1 MTTLPDDADN
11 RGISRI
17 NEVLAAAISHAPVK
31 DTGKDSYQ
39 TLCPSHPDKNPSL
52 SITLGSNEK
61 ILIKCHAGCDYR
73 SVLEA
78 YGLPTTILFPP
89 NDPIPRLTPVRALP
103 NSSSPKVTARYE
115 YLDKAG
121 DVAYRIKRLEPK
133 TFLAEPRGLSQD
145 DRVLYRLPQLLEA
158 AASEVTIYVAEGERD
173 IDRLVQEGHVA
184 TTNPFGAASWLPR
197 YGQYFA
203 GAKRVEIIAD
213 HDEAGAK
220 WAKSVA
226 ESLAGIVE
234 DVTLWVYNSGKKGAD
249 VSDLF
254 DAGLGLADLV
264 PLELSEIPLDLQTI
278 EGAREAR
285 IREIDLGLVSE
296 QGLAEMTPP
305 SDPLV
310 QGVIN
315 QASTILLYG
324 ASGSGKSYA
333 ALDLAYSIA
342 CLNSWHSHPVA
353 KSGVMIIPNER
364 RRTWARRAEAW
375 RKHHKVE
382 KIPENVHYLPLR
394 NRARLEPLDAD
405 AIVEACLTR
414 EIKLVIF
421 DTLRASTDGNENDS
435 DAWVTVEQ
443 SMARCTDAGIA
454 VMVIHH
460 TGKDPTKGARGSSA
474 IYATVDTAIFVSSK
488 AGTITLSDRAPSGK
502 QADELSPDGLSETF
516 RLFSVE
522 GTTDDF
528 GMTQAVLLP
537 SKSGLS
543 DKELDLERK
552 IYLVDEV
559 VRSLDLGK
567 GSTQVAIR
575 SEYNRIAGERKM
587 PLETNDSTFRR
598 LIEKAIGLNLISQ
611 EKKGK
616 PIFTVMA
623 DDYDD

>member
-1 MTTLPDDADN
+1 MTTLPDDANN
-11 RGISRI
+11 RGISRFDDF
-17 NEVLAAAISHAPVK
+17 LAVAARFGRVK
-31 DTGKDSYQ
+31 RDGNKAQ
-39 TLCPSHPDKNPSL
+39 AVCPAHPDKNPSL
-52 SITLGSNEK
+52 SITFGSNEK
-61 ILIKCHAGCDYR
+61 ILVKCHAGCSYESIIR
-73 SVLEA
+73 A
-78 YGLPTTILFPP
+78 YGISETILFPP

-173 IDRLVQEGHVA
+173 VDRLVQEGHVA

-220 WAKSVA
+220 WAASVVD
-226 ESLAGIVE
+226 SLAGIVE
-234 DVTLWVYNSGKKGAD
+234 DVTTCVYNSGKKGAD

-342 CLNSWHSHPVA
+342 CSDSWHSPSVC
-353 KSGVMIIPNER
+353 SPDSR
-364 RRTWARRAEAW
+364 
-375 RKHHKVE
+375 
-382 KIPENVHYLPLR
+382 
-394 NRARLEPLDAD
+394 
-405 AIVEACLTR
+405 VEARNLSQDTSTPLLKRSTR
-414 EIKLVIF
+414 FMLRCHFPRPFLRLNQCILVI
-421 DTLRASTDGNENDS
+421 
-435 DAWVTVEQ
+435 VTVYVAVIRVCDPILRFVTRTQ
-443 SMARCTDAGIA
+443 WSLHVTGRPIDFIA
-454 VMVIHH
+454 FH
-460 TGKDPTKGARGSSA
+460 GC
-474 IYATVDTAIFVSSK
+474 
-488 AGTITLSDRAPSGK
+488 
-502 QADELSPDGLSETF
+502 
-516 RLFSVE
+516 
-522 GTTDDF
+522 
-528 GMTQAVLLP
+528 
-537 SKSGLS
+537 
-543 DKELDLERK
+543 
-552 IYLVDEV
+552 
-559 VRSLDLGK
+559 
-567 GSTQVAIR
+567 
-575 SEYNRIAGERKM
+575 
-587 PLETNDSTFRR
+587 
-598 LIEKAIGLNLISQ
+598 
-611 EKKGK
+611 
-616 PIFTVMA
+616 
-623 DDYDD
+623 